1 MDLPAPEY
9 TPLSVKARLSN
20 ALAEQTK
27 NLPLNARV
35 DRVPVRERPPSRAIT
50 AQPDSASESSDSR
63 AGPSTERNDSPPV
76 DESATGD
83 DIAAANGSGPL
94 GAHAADASDELPDY
108 EEEEAPEAV
117 LAPKYEDVDLL
128 EVQAYFRK
136 PTRAGALSR
145 WFAIV
150 ERDVEAL
157 PE

>member
-50 AQPDSASESSDSR
+50 AQPDSASDAGDSR
-63 AGPSTERNDSPPV
+63 AGPSTERGDSPPV
-76 DESATGD
+76 DGSATGD
-83 DIAAANGSGPL
+83 DAAGSGSGPI

-108 EEEEAPEAV
+108 EEEEAPKAV

-145 WFAIV
+145 WIAIV
-150 ERDVEAL
+150 ERDAEAL